1 MALKMNIISFMDLS
15 FTNIFF
21 FAKTACT
28 VLLLDTKCCKR
39 TAENN
44 RKNKE
49 TALEIVLTHCAESSK
64 SRLYFMRTLTQFFRQ
79 MSLQTSN
86 YQACM
91 LNQFGDLLLLLH
103 D

>member
-1 MALKMNIISFMDLS
+1 MALKMNIISFTDPS
-15 FTNIFF
+15 FTSIFF
-21 FAKTACT
+21 VKTACT
-28 VLLLDTKCCKR
+28 VLPDTQSWKR